1 MSSHRPSGSGSHGHS
16 RRPEVRSKAEA
27 IKIELTDQ
35 HTPLSRLAEKTG
47 VKSHFICKMK
57 LRNECPGLPFEPKFL
72 AYPSEQNRL
81 TRYSCTNLEK
91 NHQHSLLTEPDLGI
105 HIDLIEHEI
114 YEPPA
119 AGIDMQP
126 EDTVLLQ
133 DEARKRKMRPG
144 LEGEKGKRPNVPWL
158 HKTQYYGN
166 EDLFSYQQG
175 FKSAGVVSQV
185 EHETEKSPQELA
197 EELEK
202 TFCLPPTLAE
212 HTHPTKPGLKAVKMW
227 DVLPDWNTWANDYT
241 EIVFDHDPTTC
252 DMAVAKAMSEEKD
265 EEAAQS
271 GLRKRKIL
279 GGTGFMHIRAEDSHK
294 FFGYYLPAPDSK
306 RRKRAV
312 EVDDPAADSADEEE
326 GTDFHCVREHQEN
339 EARKYMEEWNDE
351 HYIFAFVDGE
361 EGQAGQA
368 LYHKLDSRT
377 YMRKCKDVISFDDL
391 NSLDDEDLRDMRKR
405 GNRFPKYFK
414 GLQKV
419 MPRLENVSGQ
429 CTSSSR
435 AAAPLHLHLPPVAQS
450 GCRCSRLLPVSARV
464 RISGGETSCPG
475 GDRVPP
481 ALHS

>member
-1 MSSHRPSGSGSHGHS
+1 MSSHRPSASGSS
-16 RRPEVRSKAEA
+16 RRPESRSKAEA
-27 IKIELTDQ
+27 VKIELTDQ

-57 LRNECPGLPFEPKFL
+57 LRNECPGLPYEPKFL

-126 EDTVLLQ
+126 EDRVLLQ
-133 DEARKRKMRPG
+133 DEAKKRKMRPG

-175 FKSAGVVSQV
+175 FKSAGVVPQV
-185 EHETEKSPQELA
+185 EHEAEKSPQELA

-202 TFCLPPTLAE
+202 TFCLPAALADY
-212 HTHPTKPGLKAVKMW
+212 THPTKPGLKAVKMW
-227 DVLPDWNTWANDYT
+227 DILPDWNTWANDYT

-252 DMAVAKAMSEEKD
+252 DVAVAKSMGGEKGKD
-265 EEAAQS
+265 AVLE
-271 GLRKRKIL
+271 GRRKRKIL
-279 GGTGFMHIRAEDSHK
+279 GGTGFLHIRHGDPLPRRGSAAEPEERPK
-294 FFGYYLPAPDSK
+294 IFGFYLPAPESK

-312 EVDDPAADSADEEE
+312 EDEDPAADGDDEAE
-326 GTDFHCVREHQEN
+326 GAEFHCVREHAEN
-339 EARKYMEEWNDE
+339 EARKHMEEWNDD
-351 HYIFAFVDGE
+351 HYVFALVDGE
-361 EGQAGQA
+361 DGQAGQA
-368 LYHKLDSRT
+368 LYHPLKNRT
-377 YMRKCKDVISFDDL
+377 YLRKCKDVISFDDL
-391 NSLDDEDLRDMRKR
+391 NTLKDEDLRDMRKC

-419 MPRLENVSGQ
+419 VPVCSMARRTAELVPVRCWLWAQ
-429 CTSSSR
+429 R
-435 AAAPLHLHLPPVAQS
+435 PFAPLASCSLP
-450 GCRCSRLLPVSARV
+450 
-464 RISGGETSCPG
+464 ET
-475 GDRVPP
+475 
-481 ALHS
+481 